1 MIMTT
6 DITLT
11 EEEIDVIA
19 SKLKDLGN
27 YLKEHTIK
35 LLCTPDGNLLA
46 FNHRERV
53 PIIDNEDEPK
63 GVSVEQHAEEI
74 SVDDMTFFH
83 ELNEYVMPY
92 DKKTEFVEL
101 VDFDKKE
108 NN

>member
-1 MIMTT
+1 MAT

-11 EEEIDVIA
+11 EEEITVIS
-19 SKLKDLGN
+19 SKLKDLAD

-53 PIIDNEDEPK
+53 PLIDNEDEPK

-74 SVDDMTFFH
+74 YLDDMSFFH

-92 DKKTEFVEL
+92 NKKTEFVEL
-101 VDFDKKE
+101 VDYIEK
-108 NN
+108 

>member
-1 MIMTT
+1 MAT

-11 EEEIDVIA
+11 EEEINTIS
-19 SKLKDLGN
+19 SKLKDLSD

-53 PIIDNEDEPK
+53 PFIDNEDEPK

-74 SVDDMTFFH
+74 YLDDMSFFP
-83 ELNEYVMPY
+83 ELNESVMPF

-101 VDFDKKE
+101 VDFVE
-108 NN
+108 P

>member
-1 MIMTT
+1 MAT

-11 EEEIDVIA
+11 EEEIDTIA
-19 SKLKDLGN
+19 SKLKDLAD
-27 YLKEHTIK
+27 YLKAHTIK
-35 LLCTPDGNLLA
+35 LLCTPDGNFLA

-53 PIIDNEDEPK
+53 PLIDNEDEPE

-74 SVDDMTFFH
+74 SMDDMSFFH

-101 VDFDKKE
+101 VDYIEK
-108 NN
+108 